1 MKEMY
6 DMKRRILAATPL
18 ISLLLFL
25 VSGFYLTNWQLGWTF
40 FLLIPLSWIVLT
52 GNILRR
58 LNEVM
63 PLIAL
68 VVFLWLGFGLDLWNP
83 GFLVF
88 LLIPLTNMI
97 VDKKINARHMVAI
110 FVAALYVAIGIWTE
124 DWHPLWIMLLLI
136 PIINTIF
143 FPQRNAYFGNNSD
156 GWKQTF
162 RRIIIDEEKDE

>member
-1 MKEMY
+1 
-6 DMKRRILAATPL
+6 MKRRILAATPL
-18 ISLLLFL
+18 IALLMFL
-25 VSGFYLTNWQLGWTF
+25 VSGFYLANWQLGWTF
-40 FLLIPLSWIVLT
+40 FLLIPLSWILLT

-68 VVFLWLGFGLDLWNP
+68 LVFLWLGFGLDLWNP
-83 GFLVF
+83 GWVVF

-97 VDKKINARHMVAI
+97 VERKINARRMVAI
-110 FVAALYVAIGIWTE
+110 LVVAAYVAIGIWTE

-143 FPQRNAYFGNNSD
+143 FPQRHAYFGSND
-156 GWKQTF
+156 KGWKDTF

>member
-1 MKEMY
+1 MKEMNS
-6 DMKRRILAATPL
+6 MNRRILAVTPL

-25 VSGFYLTNWQLGWTF
+25 VSGFYLSNWQLGWTF
-40 FLLIPLSWIVLT
+40 FLLIPLSWILLT
-52 GNILRR
+52 GNMLRR

-68 VVFLWLGFGLDLWNP
+68 VLFLWLGFGGGLWNP

-97 VDKKINARHMVAI
+97 VEKKFYARHMVAI
-110 FVAALYVAIGIWTE
+110 LVAALYVAIGIWTQE
-124 DWHPLWIMLLLI
+124 WHPLWIMLLLI
-136 PIINTIF
+136 PIINTLF
-143 FPQRNAYFGNNSD
+143 FPQKNAYFGNKD
-156 GWKQTF
+156 TGWKQTF